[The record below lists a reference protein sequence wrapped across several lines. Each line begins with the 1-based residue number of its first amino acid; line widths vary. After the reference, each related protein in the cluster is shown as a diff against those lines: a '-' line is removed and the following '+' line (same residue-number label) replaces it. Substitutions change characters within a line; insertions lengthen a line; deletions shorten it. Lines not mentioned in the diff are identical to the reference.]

1 MLLRCISIHAPLAGR
16 DGILRE
22 GGLTFEISIHAPLA
36 GRDYAE
42 SRLYD
47 KDGAFQST
55 RPSRGATKNSITH
68 QVNDD
73 ISIHAPL
80 AGRDAPEELG
90 PRKRRTFQSTR
101 PSRGATTIPLSHYK
115 TEAVFQST
123 RPSRGATMAR
133 DTATLQ

>member
-55 RPSRGATKNSITH
+55 RPSRGAT
-68 QVNDD
+68 
-73 ISIHAPL
+73 
-80 AGRDAPEELG
+80 
-90 PRKRRTFQSTR
+90 
-101 PSRGATTIPLSHYK
+101 TIPLSHYK